1 MAVKRTVKIR
11 KGIAVSDKNSKKKRI
26 LNALVKK
33 NRLLATINNIAIA
46 IGRPLHLEEL
56 LNTAQ
61 EEILNLLKIKKSIVF
76 LVKNNKLDVITYR
89 GFSEDFIRKVKTIN
103 IGEGPAG
110 KAVNSKK
117 IIIIDDIL
125 SSHCEIVNIS
135 EIKGIK
141 GCIFMPLKSKERVM
155 GVLTLCLEGTNPI
168 IKEVNLLESISNHV
182 GTLIEN
188 ALLFKEKEQAYEEL
202 KSIQDRLVQMETLTA
217 IGKLTAGLAH
227 EIATPLNII
236 SGRAEYLLSEL
247 GETDI
252 RSENLK
258 VIISQIERITELVK
272 RLLTLASSEKTKI
285 ENVNINNVI
294 SDMLAFMERKII
306 NTGIN
311 IETFL
316 GDNLPSI
323 KINQHRLQQ
332 VFINIISNSLDAT
345 HRGGKIS
352 LRTYLIKEKP
362 AGAVLE
368 PPLQNSFICIEISDT
383 GCGIEEKHLNKI
395 FDPFFTT
402 KKSGEGTGL
411 GLAIT
416 KSIIEE
422 YGGDIEVN
430 SSVGKG
436 TTFIIR
442 LPAEE

>member
-1 MAVKRTVKIR
+1 MTVKKSAKTK
-11 KGIAVSDKNSKKKRI
+11 KGIAASGNTLKKKSMLDALIYKNKI
-26 LNALVKK
+26 LA
-33 NRLLATINNIAIA
+33 AINNIAID

-61 EEILNLLKIKKSIVF
+61 EEILNLLKINKSIIY
-76 LVKNNKLDVITYR
+76 LVKNNRLEAITYR
-89 GFSEDFIRKVKTIN
+89 GINEDFVSQVKTIN
-103 IGEGPAG
+103 VGNGPAG
-110 KAVNSKK
+110 KAVNTKK
-117 IIIIDDIL
+117 IVIVDDIL
-125 SSHCEIVNIS
+125 SSHCEIMNIS
-135 EIKGIK
+135 NIKGVK
-141 GCIFMPLKSKERVM
+141 GCIFIPLKSKERVM
-155 GVLTLCLEGTNPI
+155 GVLTLCLERPNPI
-168 IKEVNLLESISNHV
+168 IKEINLLESISNHV

-202 KSIQDRLVQMETLTA
+202 KAIQDRLVQMETLIA
-217 IGKLTAGLAH
+217 IGKLTTGLAH

-252 RSENLK
+252 RTENLK

-272 RLLTLASSEKTKI
+272 RLLTLAGSEKAKI

-332 VFINIISNSLDAT
+332 VFINIISNSIDAT
-345 HRGGKIS
+345 QRGGKIS
-352 LRTYLIKEKP
+352 LRTYLIMEEAKP
-362 AGAVLE
+362 SII
-368 PPLQNSFICIEISDT
+368 PSRHRSFICAEISDT

-422 YGGDIEVN
+422 YGGDIEVK
-430 SSVGKG
+430 SSAGKG
-436 TTFIIR
+436 TSFIIR

>member
-1 MAVKRTVKIR
+1 MTVKKSAKTK
-11 KGIAVSDKNSKKKRI
+11 KGIAASDNTLKKKSMLDALIRENKI
-26 LNALVKK
+26 LK
-33 NRLLATINNIAIA
+33 TINNIAID

-61 EEILNLLKIKKSIVF
+61 EEILNLLKINKSIIY
-76 LVKNNKLDVITYR
+76 LVKNNRLEAITYR
-89 GFSEDFIRKVKTIN
+89 GINENSVRQVKTIN
-103 IGEGPAG
+103 IGNGPAG
-110 KAVNSKK
+110 KAVNTKK
-117 IIIIDDIL
+117 IVIIDDIS
-125 SSHCEIVNIS
+125 SSHCEIMNIS
-135 EIKGIK
+135 EIKGVK
-141 GCIFMPLKSKERVM
+141 GCIFIPLKSKERVM
-155 GVLTLCLEGTNPI
+155 GVLTLCLERPNPI
-168 IKEVNLLESISNHV
+168 IKEINLLESISNHV

-202 KSIQDRLVQMETLTA
+202 KAIQDRLVQMETLTA
-217 IGKLTAGLAH
+217 IGKLTTGLAH

-272 RLLTLASSEKTKI
+272 RLLTLAGSEKAKI

-316 GDNLPSI
+316 GNNLPFI

-332 VFINIISNSLDAT
+332 VFINIISNSIDAT
-345 HRGGKIS
+345 QRGGKIS
-352 LRTYLIKEKP
+352 LRTYLIMEETKP
-362 AGAVLE
+362 NIM
-368 PPLQNSFICIEISDT
+368 PSRHRSFICTEISDT

-422 YGGDIEVN
+422 YGGDIEVK
-430 SSVGKG
+430 SSAGKG

>member
-1 MAVKRTVKIR
+1 MASKRSAKIS
-11 KGIAVSDKNSKKKRI
+11 KGIAVSDKNSEKSKM
-26 LNALVKK
+26 LNALAKK
-33 NRLLATINNIAIA
+33 NRLLAAINNIAIA

-61 EEILNLLKIKKSIVF
+61 EEILNLLNIKKSIVY
-76 LVKNNKLDVITYR
+76 LVNDNKLDAITYR
-89 GFSEDFIRKVKTIN
+89 GLNEDFVRQVKAID
-103 IGEGPAG
+103 IGNGPAG
-110 KAVNSKK
+110 KAVNTKK
-117 IIIIDDIL
+117 IIIVNDVS
-125 SSHCEIVNIS
+125 SSHCEIMNVS
-135 EIKGIK
+135 KIKGIK

-155 GVLTLCLEGTNPI
+155 GLLILCLESPNPI
-168 IKEVNLLESISNHV
+168 IKEVNLLESISNHL

-202 KSIQDRLVQMETLTA
+202 KAIQDRLIQMETLTA

-247 GETDI
+247 GEADI

-272 RLLTLASSEKTKI
+272 RLLTLAGSEKTKI

-306 NTGIN
+306 NSGIN

-316 GDNLPSI
+316 GENLPSI

-332 VFINIISNSLDAT
+332 VFINIISNSLDAMQK
-345 HRGGKIS
+345 GGKIS
-352 LRTYLIKEKP
+352 LRTYLIMEEAKP
-362 AGAVLE
+362 E
-368 PPLQNSFICIEISDT
+368 IMPSRHRSFICTEISDT
-383 GCGIEEKHLNKI
+383 GCGIEEKHINKI

-422 YGGDIEVN
+422 YGGDIEVK

>member
-1 MAVKRTVKIR
+1 MTVKKSAKTK
-11 KGIAVSDKNSKKKRI
+11 KGIPVSDNTPKKKSMLDALIYKNKI
-26 LNALVKK
+26 LTA
-33 NRLLATINNIAIA
+33 INNIAID

-61 EEILNLLKIKKSIVF
+61 EEILNLLKIRKSIIY
-76 LVKNNKLDVITYR
+76 LVKNNRLEAITYR
-89 GFSEDFIRKVKTIN
+89 GINEDFVSQVKTIN
-103 IGEGPAG
+103 VGNGPAG
-110 KAVNSKK
+110 KAVNTKK
-117 IIIIDDIL
+117 IIIIDDIS
-125 SSHCEIVNIS
+125 SSHCEIMNIS
-135 EIKGIK
+135 EIKGVK
-141 GCIFMPLKSKERVM
+141 GCIFIPLKSKERVM
-155 GVLTLCLEGTNPI
+155 GVLTLCLERPNPI
-168 IKEVNLLESISNHV
+168 IKEINLLESISNHV

-202 KSIQDRLVQMETLTA
+202 KAIQDRLVQMETLTA

-285 ENVNINNVI
+285 ENISINNVI
-294 SDMLAFMERKII
+294 SDMIAFMERKIL

-332 VFINIISNSLDAT
+332 VFINIISNSIDAT
-345 HRGGKIS
+345 QRGGKIS

-383 GCGIEEKHLNKI
+383 GCGIEEKHLNMI

-422 YGGDIEVN
+422 YGGDIEVK

>member
-1 MAVKRTVKIR
+1 MALKRAAKIR
-11 KGIAVSDKNSKKKRI
+11 KGIAASDKNSKRKRM

-33 NRLLATINNIAIA
+33 NRLLTTINNIAIA
-46 IGRPLHLEEL
+46 IGRPLHFEEL

-61 EEILNLLKIKKSIVF
+61 EEILKLLNLKKSIIY
-76 LVKNNKLDVITYR
+76 LVNNNKLWALTYR
-89 GFSEDFIRKVKTIN
+89 GLSEEFVRQVKTIN

-110 KAVNSKK
+110 KAVNSRK
-117 IIIIDDIL
+117 IVIIEDIY
-125 SSHCEIVNIS
+125 STPCEIINRTKINGV
-135 EIKGIK
+135 K
-141 GCIFMPLKSKERVM
+141 GCIFIPLKSKERVM
-155 GVLTLCLEGTNPI
+155 GVLALCLEKPSPL
-168 IKEVNLLESISNHV
+168 IKEINLLESISNHL

-188 ALLFKEKEQAYEEL
+188 TLLFKEKEQAYEDI
-202 KSIQDRLVQMETLTA
+202 KAIQDRLVQMETLTA

-258 VIISQIERITELVK
+258 VIISQIERITDLVK
-272 RLLTLASSEKTKI
+272 RLLTLASGEKAKVEDI
-285 ENVNINNVI
+285 SINHVI
-294 SDMLAFMERKII
+294 RDILSFMERKII
-306 NTGIN
+306 NSGIN

-316 GDNLPSI
+316 ADNLPFV

-345 HRGGKIS
+345 QRGGKIS
-352 LRTYLIKEKP
+352 LRTYLIREDAKP
-362 AGAVLE
+362 DII
-368 PPLQNSFICIEISDT
+368 PSQHCSFICIEISDT
-383 GCGIEEKHLNKI
+383 GCGIEEKYLNKI

-416 KSIIEE
+416 KNIIEE
-422 YGGDIEVN
+422 YGGDIEVK
-430 SSVGKG
+430 SAVGKG
-436 TTFIIR
+436 ATFIIR
-442 LPAEE
+442 LPAKE

>member
-1 MAVKRTVKIR
+1 MASKRSAKIS
-11 KGIAVSDKNSKKKRI
+11 KGIAVSDKNSEKRKM
-26 LNALVKK
+26 LNALAKK
-33 NRLLATINNIAIA
+33 NRLLAAINNIAIA

-61 EEILNLLKIKKSIVF
+61 EEILNLLNIKKSIVY
-76 LVKNNKLDVITYR
+76 LVNDNKLDAITYR
-89 GFSEDFIRKVKTIN
+89 GLNEDFVRQVKAID
-103 IGEGPAG
+103 IGNGPAG
-110 KAVNSKK
+110 KAVNTKK
-117 IIIIDDIL
+117 IIIVNDVS
-125 SSHCEIVNIS
+125 SSHCEIMNVS
-135 EIKGIK
+135 KIKGIK

-155 GVLTLCLEGTNPI
+155 GLLILCLESPNPI
-168 IKEVNLLESISNHV
+168 IKEVNLLESISNHL

-202 KSIQDRLVQMETLTA
+202 KAIQDRLIQMETLTA

-247 GETDI
+247 GEADI

-272 RLLTLASSEKTKI
+272 RLLTLAGSEKTKI

-306 NTGIN
+306 NSGIN

-316 GDNLPSI
+316 GENLPFI

-332 VFINIISNSLDAT
+332 VFINIISNSLDAMQK
-345 HRGGKIS
+345 GGKIS
-352 LRTYLIKEKP
+352 LRTYLIMEEAKP
-362 AGAVLE
+362 E
-368 PPLQNSFICIEISDT
+368 IMPSRHRSFICTEISDT
-383 GCGIEEKHLNKI
+383 GCGIEEKHINKI

-422 YGGDIEVN
+422 YGGDIEVK